1 MRQIAW
7 ATFFLFHFCFSSFA
21 GTKEEELPD
30 REMIRLMEL
39 LREWDM
45 IKNLDLMR
53 QLVNLEGT
61 EEGPADET
69 GQKPP
74 RQRTKDRQK

>member
-7 ATFFLFHFCFSSFA
+7 VTLFLVLFYFSSFA

-30 REMIRLMEL
+30 REMLRLLEL

-53 QLVNLEGT
+53 QLGNLEGT
-61 EEGPADET
+61 EERPAGET

-74 RQRTKDRQK
+74 RQRTKDGQK